1 MMLSPQQEIF
11 TAVRGICVNLFGASN
26 VFDYLPEDG
35 TPYPFVFIGEQLSND
50 QRNKSAVFGTV
61 TQTVHVYH
69 DDYKKR
75 GSTTSMVMAIQEAVR
90 ALKST
95 AHFYLDVRSING
107 QVLPDNTT
115 ATPLLHG
122 IIEIEFHFN

>member
-1 MMLSPQQEIF
+1 
-11 TAVRGICVNLFGASN
+11 VNLFGESN
-26 VFDYLPEDG
+26 VFDYLPPEG

-61 TQTVHVYH
+61 NQTVHVYH
-69 DDYKKR
+69 NDYKKR
-75 GSTTSMVMAIQEAVR
+75 GSTTTMMMAIQEAVR
-90 ALKST
+90 SLKST
-95 AHFYLDVRSING
+95 DHFHLDIRNING